1 MHRVFPEYTVYS
13 HRPWEFPGS
22 WSSRYIMWNRNPSS
36 SAKEPFDL
44 QSLFLSFR
52 QTQWQDLSI
61 TSELLFRATQN
72 SSHPIVSACVWY
84 EMHQRL
90 IDDTRTKLLKIMF
103 PGSEG
108 FHFREE
114 GEEEQLQQQQKF
126 DSWSKNSIALLW
138 GSIPIYK

>member
-1 MHRVFPEYTVYS
+1 
-13 HRPWEFPGS
+13 
-22 WSSRYIMWNRNPSS
+22 
-36 SAKEPFDL
+36 
-44 QSLFLSFR
+44 
-52 QTQWQDLSI
+52 
-61 TSELLFRATQN
+61 
-72 SSHPIVSACVWY
+72 
-84 EMHQRL
+84 MHQRL